1 MRYADAVIIAEG
13 GTLVADLTKIGA
25 LEPDTGEHL
34 EPDWTEWEEATESTR
49 GPLILLRR
57 RTSI

>member
-13 GTLVADLTKIGA
+13 GTSVADLTKIGA

-34 EPDWTEWEEATESTR
+34 EPDWTEWEEQRSRR
-49 GPLILLRR
+49 GGP
-57 RTSI
+57 